1 MGSLLPAASSLSR
14 CPKAAELICGQ
25 HLVSV
30 LLAVT
35 PLKVTIPVESF
46 TSVRHAKGQ
55 SRSRMAVLQCRPKV
69 GERRGPHA
77 L

>member
-14 CPKAAELICGQ
+14 CPTAAELICGQ

-35 PLKVTIPVESF
+35 PLKVTIPV
-46 TSVRHAKGQ
+46 
-55 SRSRMAVLQCRPKV
+55 
-69 GERRGPHA
+69 
-77 L
+77 